1 MSMIKIMSMKS
12 PHKTHI
18 HTQLLGFGV
27 GVGVVVCV

>member
-1 MSMIKIMSMKS
+1 MIKIMSMKS